1 MPRAHISICEIIG
14 RIVKWPPP
22 FSLGRIQKLNNATC
36 MKHGPVKQR
45 LSHPLSRIK
54 SIDQWAVDPDP
65 FLTLTTSAK
74 IGKTAI
80 AGARRSSAPRTC
92 GHSYVAAVMQPRG
105 SILMSALNSG
115 SGQPKSHYS
124 LWNAFPRG
132 GCLDACNL
140 ADRWN
145 LGAPLVTSAVARK
158 DASTGSP
165 PSLPDS
171 SPSSAAADCG
181 KLCFKCRKP
190 STGPG
195 LLERHPV
202 KNNVKPFTL
211 PPLPRDWDK
220 MLDAVQD
227 SWEKGLNGGP
237 ALKTFVS
244 GSTKRAAMAS
254 NKEPLGRVSSSMLS
268 KRGAIAKA
276 ATNSGGWSALRSVL
290 VRERDF
296 RKRTGTAFPCNEV
309 YKFCATLVSKADL
322 CP

>member
-1 MPRAHISICEIIG
+1 VLTALGASIVTSGAATSPSLSDAATRSTSRALRQDAQACPAGSSHALLSTTKLPLSAAINPILRAFAPRSLPEHLDGLRRFPRALSSSGSPGGDAGVTKALRAAIMPKMKLLEVNHRRGAARRGLPAQIT
-14 RIVKWPPP
+14 
-22 FSLGRIQKLNNATC
+22 FSTKLLSGVV
-36 MKHGPVKQR
+36 HGP
-45 LSHPLSRIK
+45 
-54 SIDQWAVDPDP
+54 
-65 FLTLTTSAK
+65 
-74 IGKTAI
+74 
-80 AGARRSSAPRTC
+80 
-92 GHSYVAAVMQPRG
+92 
-105 SILMSALNSG
+105 
-115 SGQPKSHYS
+115 
-124 LWNAFPRG
+124 
-132 GCLDACNL
+132 
-140 ADRWN
+140 
-145 LGAPLVTSAVARK
+145 PLVTSVVARK
-158 DASTGSP
+158 DASTGGP